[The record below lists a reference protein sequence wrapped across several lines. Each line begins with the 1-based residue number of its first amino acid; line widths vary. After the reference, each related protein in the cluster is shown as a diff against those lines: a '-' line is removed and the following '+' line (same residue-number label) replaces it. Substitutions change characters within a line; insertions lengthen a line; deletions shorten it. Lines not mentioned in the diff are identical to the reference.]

1 MFVVAD
7 TVKPTS
13 RAAVEAFHDLGLE
26 VVMATGDERARRP
39 AVADAVGI
47 DRVVAG
53 VLPAGKVDVVRD
65 LQAGGRRVAVVGDGV
80 NDAPALAQAD
90 LGIAMG
96 TGADVAIEASDLTL
110 VGGDL
115 VAAAD
120 AIALVAADAR
130 DDQGQPVLGV
140 RVQRRGDPA
149 GRARA
154 AEPDHRGR
162 GDGLLVGV
170 RRDELAAPPA
180 LPGAPRASAAT
191 TLRGHARSR
200 HRRRRARRYSFE
212 FFPPKTPAAEAQLEE
227 TLRDLEPL
235 QPSFVSVT
243 YGAGGSTRERTHDL
257 VVWIN
262 EQTSMTAMA
271 HLTCAAHSRAELED
285 ILDRYAAAGVENM
298 LALGGD
304 PPKDLNLPP
313 GDLKHATE
321 LVGLVREMD
330 AFSVGV
336 AVHPEGHPASSER
349 DEDRRRQAE
358 KLAQADFGLSQFFFD
373 PQVWF
378 DYLDDLDR
386 LGVTTPV
393 TPGIMPVTN
402 VKSVKRMAELSG
414 ADFPE
419 WLESRLRAVE
429 DDPDA
434 MHRVGVEA
442 ATELCEALRAGG
454 VERFHF
460 YTLNRSTATREI
472 YANLGLGD

>member
-1 MFVVAD
+1 MRIADVVAD
-7 TVKPTS
+7 GPT
-13 RAAVEAFHDLGLE
+13 
-26 VVMATGDERARRP
+26 
-39 AVADAVGI
+39 
-47 DRVVAG
+47 
-53 VLPAGKVDVVRD
+53 
-65 LQAGGRRVAVVGDGV
+65 
-80 NDAPALAQAD
+80 
-90 LGIAMG
+90 
-96 TGADVAIEASDLTL
+96 
-110 VGGDL
+110 
-115 VAAAD
+115 
-120 AIALVAADAR
+120 
-130 DDQGQPVLGV
+130 
-140 RVQRRGDPA
+140 
-149 GRARA
+149 
-154 AEPDHRGR
+154 
-162 GDGLLVGV
+162 
-170 RRDELAAPPA
+170 
-180 LPGAPRASAAT
+180 
-191 TLRGHARSR
+191 
-200 HRRRRARRYSFE
+200 YSFE

-227 TLRDLEPL
+227 TLRDLEQL
-235 QPSFVSVT
+235 HPSFVSVT

-262 EQTSMTAMA
+262 EQTSMTGMA

-285 ILDRYAAAGVENM
+285 ILTRYATAGVQNV

-321 LVGLVREMD
+321 LVELARDMD
-330 AFSVGV
+330 AFSIGV

-429 DDPDA
+429 DDPEA

-460 YTLNRSTATREI
+460 YTLNRATATPEI
-472 YANLGLGD
+472 YTNLGLGD